1 MILGN
6 RAQILAAGGKSK
18 VKTMSKKLDTKLL
31 DMPRT
36 EYRPHQVGKI
46 ARPTCFR

>member
-6 RAQILAAGGKSK
+6 RAQILAAGGKNK

-31 DMPRT
+31 DMQD
-36 EYRPHQVGKI
+36 RPHQVGKI
-46 ARPTCFR
+46 ARPT